1 MHPAQLSAAPV
12 PDESQSHTNRM
23 HLAEPN
29 RSADD
34 KHTGRDPGPGVS
46 GLSTG
51 ASVGVSVEDRGDR
64 GDGLKGSCC

>member
-1 MHPAQLSAAPV
+1 
-12 PDESQSHTNRM
+12 M

-34 KHTGRDPGPGVS
+34 ERAGRDPGPGVS

-51 ASVGVSVEDRGDR
+51 VSGLSTGVSGGVSAEDGATQ
-64 GDGLKGSCC
+64 KIV